1 MSVSFLSNKVIN
13 VWSPRRGK
21 GVTDLEDDLV
31 VKLMDEDVWMIK
43 LPSMTVDCSCD
54 IFVKEEGK
62 RFVQE
67 KYLKI
72 LFLRE

>member
-1 MSVSFLSNKVIN
+1 
-13 VWSPRRGK
+13 
-21 GVTDLEDDLV
+21 
-31 VKLMDEDVWMIK
+31 MDEDVWMIK

-72 LFLRE
+72 LFLREWSQAVKCDIWWCLVL